1 MSILSELGRFTS
13 GNGAEI
19 PAYDPGSQRLF
30 VVAGPVIEILSLANP
45 ASPTS
50 VGTISATT
58 LGGLPNSVAVR
69 NGLVAVA
76 VEVTPKTNNGNVKF
90 FDVNGTLLNTV
101 TVGPQPD
108 MLTFTPDGTK
118 VVVANEGEPLNFIP
132 GTSDPDGSISI
143 INISGGVATATVT
156 TATFT
161 AFNKATLRTQ
171 GVRIDNRA
179 ATAAQD
185 LEPEY
190 IVVTPDSSTAYVSLQ
205 ENNALAVVNLNT
217 ATVTQILPLGLKNHS
232 VPGNGLDA
240 SDQDGPSVNIQNWPV
255 FGMYMPDTIA
265 LYTVG
270 GQNYIVTAN
279 EGDTRDAPGSA
290 DDDEIRV
297 NNTSYVLDPTVFPNA
312 ATLKLNAN
320 LGRLTVSKVDGDLD
334 GDGDIDR
341 IQVFGARSFSIWDTN
356 GNRLFDSGDDFEQ
369 LTAALVPT
377 LFNANGGPS
386 PAQFDTRSDD
396 KGPEPEALAIGTVGN
411 RTYAFIGLER
421 GPSGIFVYDITNPN
435 AAQFVQ
441 YIRSDLDIRPEGMQ
455 FIPASQSPN
464 GKALLLVASETSNT
478 TAIYQVRDTPV
489 PPQLSRATP
498 TGGQII
504 LGSNAAEGLSGGPGP
519 DTIAGFA
526 GDDTILGGAGN
537 DSIDGGLGNDL
548 LIGGDGSDTLIGGP
562 GADTLRGGMGNDV
575 FVIASPSF
583 GVDTIQDFAPGLDT
597 IRVSA
602 AGFGGGLTAGTLP
615 ASQFVAGVAA
625 TTAAHRFIYNAGALS
640 FDADGT
646 GPINPVPIAT
656 LTGAPALTNVGIVV
670 A

>member
-1 MSILSELGRFTS
+1 MSVLTELGRFTS

-45 ASPTS
+45 ASPTL
-50 VGTISATT
+50 VGTISAAT

-76 VEVTPKTNNGNVKF
+76 VEVTPKTANGNVKF
-90 FDVNGTLLNTV
+90 LDVNGTLLNTV
-101 TVGPQPD
+101 TVGAQPD
-108 MLTFTPDGTK
+108 MLTFTPDGTR

-132 GTSDPDGSISI
+132 GTNDPDGSVSI
-143 INISGGVATATVT
+143 INLSGGVMAATVT

-161 AFNKATLRTQ
+161 AFSKTALRAQ

-190 IVVTPDSSTAYVSLQ
+190 ITISPDSTTAYVALQ

-232 VPGNGLDA
+232 LPGNGLDA
-240 SDQDGPSVNIQNWPV
+240 SDQDGPRINIQNWPV

-270 GQNYIVTAN
+270 GQNFIVTAN

-297 NNTSYVLDPTVFPNA
+297 GNTGYVLDPTVFPDA
-312 ATLKLNAN
+312 ATLKQNAN
-320 LGRLTVSKVDGDLD
+320 LGRLTVSRVDGDLD
-334 GDGDIDR
+334 GDTDIDR
-341 IQVFGARSFSIWDTN
+341 IQVFGTRSFSIWNTS
-356 GNRLFDSGDDFEQ
+356 GTRLFDSGDDFEQ
-369 LTAALVPT
+369 ITAALTPT
-377 LFNANGGPS
+377 LFNANGANI

-396 KGPEPEALAIGTVGN
+396 KGPEPEALAVGMVGS
-411 RTYAFIGLER
+411 RVYAFIGLER
-421 GPSGIFVYDITNPN
+421 GPSGIMVYDITNPS

-441 YIRSDLDIRPEGMQ
+441 YIRSDLDVRPEGMQ
-455 FIPASQSPN
+455 FIPANQSPN
-464 GKALLLVASETSNT
+464 GKALLLVASEVSNT
-478 TAIYQVRDTPV
+478 TTVYQVRDTPV
-489 PPQLSRATP
+489 PPQLSQTTG

-504 LGSNAAEGLSGGPGP
+504 LGSNASEGLSGGAGP

-537 DSIDGGLGNDL
+537 DSIDGGLGNDV
-548 LIGGDGSDTLIGGP
+548 LIGGDGNDTLIGSVGL
-562 GADTLRGGMGNDV
+562 DTLRGGLGNDV
-575 FVIASPSF
+575 FVLTSSLH
-583 GVDTIQDFAPGLDT
+583 GLDTIQDFVPGTDILQ
-597 IRVSA
+597 VSA
-602 AGFGGGLTAGTLP
+602 VGFGGGLVPGTLP
-615 ASQFVAGVAA
+615 ASQFVVGAAA
-625 TTAAHRFIYNAGALS
+625 TTAAHRFVYNAGALF

-646 GPINPVPIAT
+646 GPIAPVQVAT
-656 LTGAPALTNVGIVV
+656 LTGAPLLTNVGIVV
-670 A
+670 S